1 MSRTFSV
8 SIHVSYPLSPQ
19 HLSNSISTIS
29 FLSSCIWHGYTWELH
44 ISRILISLQ
53 QDTIGQNEES
63 LYFLFLQMP
72 HNQISQTIHRNPLA
86 ENLPPC
92 ESVRFASER
101 SRVRIPSGPPR
112 KAVKFHI
119 SQLFCNLL
127 RKFVWMR
134 TERFRRILE
143 ILGSIDPNR
152 FASVLW
158 EGERYERNANS

>member
-92 ESVRFASER
+92 ESA
-101 SRVRIPSGPPR
+101 
-112 KAVKFHI
+112 
-119 SQLFCNLL
+119 
-127 RKFVWMR
+127 
-134 TERFRRILE
+134 
-143 ILGSIDPNR
+143 R
-152 FASVLW
+152 FASVRF
-158 EGERYERNANS
+158 EGSIPFGSTNTSQALCLRRFLIFCDKAAMPRQALGIYGSYRAAVYCPARAGAYWTRSGTCRPIPV